1 MENKELAPGIVIY
14 KNIILPCINE
24 IMLIDEWSKE
34 YVLTLSG
41 QTLMDNESRS
51 TSSVDI
57 PHSDL
62 SNNFTKVFRETF
74 DPVEKNYFSKYSIS
88 PKSHNPYKILK
99 YNTGDKFDDHMDDGG
114 GNFRRVSTVYYLN
127 DNYEGGQ
134 VVFPRFNL
142 EVQPEAGDMLIFPSS
157 YAYNHSV
164 KEVKS
169 GIRYSI
175 ASWIR

>member
-24 IMLIDEWSKE
+24 IMLINEWSKE

-62 SNNFTKVFRETF
+62 SNNFTKVF
-74 DPVEKNYFSKYSIS
+74 K
-88 PKSHNPYKILK
+88 
-99 YNTGDKFDDHMDDGG
+99 
-114 GNFRRVSTVYYLN
+114 
-127 DNYEGGQ
+127 
-134 VVFPRFNL
+134 VVKDM
-142 EVQPEAGDMLIFPSS
+142 EVNI
-157 YAYNHSV
+157 Y
-164 KEVKS
+164 
-169 GIRYSI
+169 
-175 ASWIR
+175 